1 MERFFNPEPAP
12 APAPAPAPTPAPA
25 RYRQGVAS
33 SGLRSGP
40 AQAQPDAAAS
50 LLGAPPAGR
59 GPERPESSAAVTGT
73 LLATDVVQVGAE
85 LHVGCER
92 QRPS

>member
-1 MERFFNPEPAP
+1 MERFFNPEP

-25 RYRQGVAS
+25 RYRQGV
-33 SGLRSGP
+33 

-59 GPERPESSAAVTGT
+59 GPERVSSAAVTGT